1 MNIFFEQGGDSFDL
15 SVRKNVLWALLFGC
29 VRIGSALHFA
39 SLSQNGLIFR
49 VPKRSI
55 HKVCAHSSA
64 ENQDSLAKRV
74 EM

>member
-1 MNIFFEQGGDSFDL
+1 MNIFFEQDGDSFDL

-55 HKVCAHSSA
+55 HKRYVSIAA
-64 ENQDSLAKRV
+64 QKIRTV
-74 EM
+74 WPR